1 MKKVAQNKCHFSNFP
16 KRSQSKP
23 SPKRR
28 KFAQSGH
35 PDSHICPGTCF
46 YSVAIL
52 HRPLLSITFEQ
63 STIDLRNVMLIFD
76 DDYGDANLITV
87 NFKKSIHVPNSRA
100 ETMIHLPKNFASK
113 KQRSFLWSLP
123 WRRLLQ
129 QNRRSWVRIS
139 PGCKVFGTLYIHITN
154 LICIG
159 TYVLCVFE

>member
-87 NFKKSIHVPNSRA
+87 NFKNVYRYLIR
-100 ETMIHLPKNFASK
+100 EPK
-113 KQRSFLWSLP
+113 LWSTCQKTLHLKSNEASYGLCP
-123 WRRLLQ
+123 GGVSS
-129 QNRRSWVRIS
+129 NRTEDRGFESRQ
-139 PGCKVFGTLYIHITN
+139 GARFL
-154 LICIG
+154 
-159 TYVLCVFE
+159 VLCTYILLT